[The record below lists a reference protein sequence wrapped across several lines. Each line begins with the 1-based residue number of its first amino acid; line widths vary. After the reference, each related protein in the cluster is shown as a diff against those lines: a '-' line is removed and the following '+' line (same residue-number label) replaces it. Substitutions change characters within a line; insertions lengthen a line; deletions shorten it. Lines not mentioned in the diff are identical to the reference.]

1 MSIVKRIESKR
12 AFEKYEYCIFD
23 SYLNKSIIQ
32 YMDEKGIDYNCLGV
46 DFFKEKDKCPI
57 FLNLRKIK
65 DVDREFFENNYIEDF
80 NYQNTNFFDQH
91 SSINVF
97 FNSILTE
104 HEIIFWLLR
113 LMRFNNK
120 IFRFYDCRV
129 LIFINI
135 YIGGN
140 CVKKNEWYQISKDDW
155 LFSISGNYY
164 KLKNEKICFNSK
176 KINFRNLKVN
186 EDNFEEVINFYHK
199 VNLKNEDIF
208 NE

>member
-80 NYQNTNFFDQH
+80 NYQNTKLTKITNDAKRFF
-91 SSINVF
+91 
-97 FNSILTE
+97 
-104 HEIIFWLLR
+104 
-113 LMRFNNK
+113 
-120 IFRFYDCRV
+120 
-129 LIFINI
+129 
-135 YIGGN
+135 
-140 CVKKNEWYQISKDDW
+140 
-155 LFSISGNYY
+155 
-164 KLKNEKICFNSK
+164 
-176 KINFRNLKVN
+176 
-186 EDNFEEVINFYHK
+186 
-199 VNLKNEDIF
+199 
-208 NE
+208 